1 MKQIKEFIESNKKWI
16 EDLKQEIEEMGTK
29 TFTDPLENALN
40 ESEIERIKKH
50 IHDIEMYV
58 KGLEDAK
65 KYIEEE
71 Q

>member
-16 EDLKQEIEEMGTK
+16 EDLKQEIEEMEAK
-29 TFTDPLENALN
+29 TFTDSLEKALN

-71 Q
+71 R

>member
-1 MKQIKEFIESNKKWI
+1 ME
-16 EDLKQEIEEMGTK
+16 TK
-29 TFTDPLENALN
+29 TFTDPLEKALN
-40 ESEIERIKKH
+40 KSEIERIKKH